1 MAGPRRG
8 PHRAVDEC
16 RSITDV
22 RVGGHASAQA
32 VHHRRDGA
40 SRLPRAR
47 IVSAVDAVDRQG
59 RQGHPLSDDLL
70 ELVSRPGRVS
80 VTSHRRPINMRLHRI
95 AASIAIVLMSEPAVA
110 QGWTEFVSKDDRF
123 TTNFPGVPQVREST
137 FTSQFGADLPSR
149 VYSATRGE
157 SRFSVTVVDYRS
169 IEKILTEKSKSC
181 PEGAE
186 TCRGGSTPVSS
197 TGAGY
202 WKADLAGAMV
212 YATWQFIRR
221 DAVVTE
227 FVWTNI
233 DLVEGHLLH
242 LTNKDKS
249 RTYASIFMHENKLY
263 IGEATVPAGDPEPGL
278 FQQALG
284 FIDENGRSIR
294 YQTLYHN
301 GFPTP
306 PRSR

>member
-1 MAGPRRG
+1 M
-8 PHRAVDEC
+8 
-16 RSITDV
+16 
-22 RVGGHASAQA
+22 
-32 VHHRRDGA
+32 
-40 SRLPRAR
+40 
-47 IVSAVDAVDRQG
+47 
-59 RQGHPLSDDLL
+59 
-70 ELVSRPGRVS
+70 
-80 VTSHRRPINMRLHRI
+80 NMRLYRI
-95 AASIAIVLMSEPAVA
+95 LAAIAIVLMSGPAVA

-123 TTNFPGVPQVREST
+123 TTNFPGAPEVKEST
-137 FTSQFGADLPSR
+137 YRSQFGADLPSR
-149 VYSATRGE
+149 VYSATRGA
-157 SRFSVTVVDYRS
+157 SHFSVTVVDYRS
-169 IEKILTEKSKSC
+169 IEKTLTEKSKSC
-181 PEGAE
+181 PDGAE
-186 TCRGGSTPVSS
+186 TCRGGANPASS

-212 YATWQFIRR
+212 YATWQFMRR

-227 FVWTNI
+227 FIWTNI

-249 RTYASIFMHENKLY
+249 RTYVSIFMHENKLY
-263 IGEATVPAGDPEPGL
+263 IGEATVPAGEPEPGL

>member
-1 MAGPRRG
+1 M
-8 PHRAVDEC
+8 
-16 RSITDV
+16 
-22 RVGGHASAQA
+22 
-32 VHHRRDGA
+32 
-40 SRLPRAR
+40 
-47 IVSAVDAVDRQG
+47 
-59 RQGHPLSDDLL
+59 
-70 ELVSRPGRVS
+70 
-80 VTSHRRPINMRLHRI
+80 NMRLYRI
-95 AASIAIVLMSEPAVA
+95 VAAIAIVLMSGPAVA

-123 TTNFPGVPQVREST
+123 TTNFPGAPEVKEST
-137 FTSQFGADLPSR
+137 YKSQFGADLPSR
-149 VYSATRGE
+149 VYSATRGA
-157 SRFSVTVVDYRS
+157 SHFSVTVVDYRS

-181 PEGAE
+181 PDGAE
-186 TCRGGSTPVSS
+186 TCRGSSTPVSS

-212 YATWQFIRR
+212 YATWQFMRR

-227 FVWTNI
+227 FIWTNI

-263 IGEATVPAGDPEPGL
+263 IGEATVPAGEPEPGL

-284 FIDENGRSIR
+284 FIDENGRGIR

>member
-1 MAGPRRG
+1 M
-8 PHRAVDEC
+8 
-16 RSITDV
+16 
-22 RVGGHASAQA
+22 
-32 VHHRRDGA
+32 
-40 SRLPRAR
+40 
-47 IVSAVDAVDRQG
+47 
-59 RQGHPLSDDLL
+59 
-70 ELVSRPGRVS
+70 
-80 VTSHRRPINMRLHRI
+80 NMRLHRI
-95 AASIAIVLMSEPAVA
+95 LAAIAIVLTSGPAVA

-123 TTNFPGVPQVREST
+123 TTNFPGAPEVKEATYR
-137 FTSQFGADLPSR
+137 SQFGADLPSR
-149 VYSATRGE
+149 VYSATRGA
-157 SRFSVTVVDYRS
+157 SHFSVTVVDYRS

-181 PEGAE
+181 PDGAE
-186 TCRGGSTPVSS
+186 TCRGGANPASS

-212 YATWQFIRR
+212 YATWQFMRR

-227 FVWTNI
+227 FIWTNI

-263 IGEATVPAGDPEPGL
+263 IGEATVPAGEPEPGL

>member
-1 MAGPRRG
+1 M
-8 PHRAVDEC
+8 
-16 RSITDV
+16 
-22 RVGGHASAQA
+22 RVH
-32 VHHRRDGA
+32 
-40 SRLPRAR
+40 R
-47 IVSAVDAVDRQG
+47 IV
-59 RQGHPLSDDLL
+59 
-70 ELVSRPGRVS
+70 
-80 VTSHRRPINMRLHRI
+80 
-95 AASIAIVLMSEPAVA
+95 AAIAIVLTAGPAVA
-110 QGWTEFVSKDDRF
+110 QEWTEFVSGDDRF
-123 TTNFPGVPQVREST
+123 TTNFPGQPEVKEST
-137 FTSQFGADLPSR
+137 YRSQFGADLPSH
-149 VYSATRGE
+149 VYSATRGA
-157 SRFSVTVVDYRS
+157 SRFSVTVVDYRP
-169 IEKILTEKSKSC
+169 IERILTEKSKSC
-181 PEGAE
+181 PAGAE
-186 TCRGGSTPVSS
+186 TCLGGSNPVSS

-212 YATWQFIRR
+212 YATWQFMKR

-227 FVWTNI
+227 LVWTNI

-242 LTNKDKS
+242 LTNKDQS

-263 IGEATVPAGDPEPGL
+263 IAEATVPAGEPEPGL